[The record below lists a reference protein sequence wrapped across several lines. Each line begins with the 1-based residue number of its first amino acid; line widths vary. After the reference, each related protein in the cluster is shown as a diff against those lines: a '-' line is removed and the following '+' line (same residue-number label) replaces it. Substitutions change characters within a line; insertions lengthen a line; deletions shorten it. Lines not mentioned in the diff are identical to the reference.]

1 MIVSSAEDNL
11 KTSSDFT
18 RISDFCL
25 YEELK
30 NIWIQILNN
39 ILFKTLV
46 EVRLKIQEWDNS
58 FFG

>member
-46 EVRLKIQEWDNS
+46 EVRLKIQE
-58 FFG
+58 